1 MASKEEIKVL
11 SKEEIIQRLKDMV
24 VDNENVY
31 SWKWFSF
38 IVMNPDYNPS
48 EFSQEIEDS
57 EEMIDEWAEVNKEM
71 KKPEF
76 DIVWHNTLSTLPRNS
91 DKWLDNHSKI
101 CPVKTL
107 YFNFLAQSITHEN
120 NVRNYYSDSI
130 LDKVMAVSEKYG
142 GIVSFV

>member
-1 MASKEEIKVL
+1 MTSKEEIKIL

-31 SWKWFSF
+31 PWKWFSF

-57 EEMIDEWAEVNKEM
+57 EERIDEWAEVNKEM

-101 CPVKTL
+101 CPTKVL

-130 LDKVMAVSEKYG
+130 LDKVMTVSEKYR
-142 GIVSFV
+142 GIVDFV

>member
-1 MASKEEIKVL
+1 MSSKEEIKVL
-11 SKEEIIQRLKDMV
+11 SKEEIIQHLKDMV

-31 SWKWFSF
+31 PWKWFSF

-76 DIVWHNTLSTLPRNS
+76 DIV
-91 DKWLDNHSKI
+91 
-101 CPVKTL
+101 
-107 YFNFLAQSITHEN
+107 
-120 NVRNYYSDSI
+120 
-130 LDKVMAVSEKYG
+130 
-142 GIVSFV
+142 